1 MTQVWGTQLSPRCY
15 RRLYQPPSSAK
26 SRRFT
31 DIMLQCARIAPRQ
44 LRPVAP
50 RSVPKCHVVRS
61 DAGTHLEYLG
71 NIFED
76 CVRHGGAAVCREE
89 PEEVWSVAS
98 EGTAATTTRWRGRQT
113 NSAQLLSPTLE
124 SILLLASIFIICF
137 DPSSPLRNYGCFHP
151 CYCPTAQ
158 SDQAYPMAYDAED
171 CLCFL

>member
-1 MTQVWGTQLSPRCY
+1 MRFRGIEGWKRCPQYDVGITHIALPIPPGAFHDMTQVWGTQLSPRCY

-124 SILLLASIFIICF
+124 SIFLLASM
-137 DPSSPLRNYGCFHP
+137 L
-151 CYCPTAQ
+151 
-158 SDQAYPMAYDAED
+158 
-171 CLCFL
+171 